1 MSFRNFFHPAP
12 KRVQRWAA
20 ALKGVGGVLALSTM
34 ATEYRWLAALGLV
47 LCAVGEGLEKLT
59 ADNTT
64 PPPAE

>member
-1 MSFRNFFHPAP
+1 MSLANFYKPAP

-20 ALKGVGGVLALSTM
+20 ALKGVGGVLAVSTM
-34 ATEYRWLAALGLV
+34 ATELRWLAALGLV

-59 ADNTT
+59 AKGSP